1 MTDADG
7 RSGTQAPE
15 RIAPAAV
22 RYIKLGRAG
31 GWERECIEGGIVR
44 FGTGSERPTVYSAA
58 LEGRW
63 ADVTAELREEGRDQ
77 GTATRF
83 TNETRHF
90 FARDPSTLWITF
102 YMQTL
107 WWAFLEEGPPQLSV
121 DGRGTFRRVRG
132 SWRSTDLVGQRLTI
146 DRLAGSLTKSAA
158 YRGTSFELGKTTSA
172 YVVRRINGEQSPEVE
187 RGLAALKAVRASAR
201 ELIALL
207 EPRDFE
213 LLVDL
218 VFTSSGWRRLGT
230 VGGTQKTLDL
240 DVFLPSTRERAF
252 IQVKSA
258 TSNEELAT
266 YVAGLNDLGPFR
278 RMFFVYHT
286 GMISDPGDPRVV
298 VIGPD
303 QLSELV
309 VDAGLVDWVIG
320 KVS

>member
-1 MTDADG
+1 MTDADARG
-7 RSGTQAPE
+7 GVDAPE
-15 RIAPAAV
+15 LIAPAAV

-44 FGTGSERPTVYSAA
+44 FGTASERPAVYTAA
-58 LEGRW
+58 LTGRW
-63 ADVTAELREEGRDQ
+63 ADVTAELLEEGRDQ
-77 GTATRF
+77 STATRF

-102 YMQTL
+102 YMQTM
-107 WWAFLEEGPPQLSV
+107 WWAFLEDGPPQLSA
-121 DGRGTFRRVRG
+121 DGHGTFRRVVG
-132 SWRSTDLVGQRLTI
+132 SWRSTDVAGKPLTI
-146 DRLAGSLTKSAA
+146 DRLAGSLTKTAA
-158 YRGTSFELGKTTSA
+158 YRGTSFELGKSTSA
-172 YVVRRINGEQSPEVE
+172 YVVRRINGEQSPEVK
-187 RGLAALKAVRASAR
+187 RGMAALKALRASAG

-230 VGGTQKTLDL
+230 VGATQKTLDL

-266 YVAGLNDLGPFR
+266 YLSGLNEASPYQ

-286 GMISDPGDPRVV
+286 GTVSDPGDPRVV